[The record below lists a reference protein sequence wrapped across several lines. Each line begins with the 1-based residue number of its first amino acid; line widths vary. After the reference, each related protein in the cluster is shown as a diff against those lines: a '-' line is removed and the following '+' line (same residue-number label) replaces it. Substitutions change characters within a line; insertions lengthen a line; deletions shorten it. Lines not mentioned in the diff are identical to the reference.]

1 MRIGIYCGSFNPV
14 HRGHIRIVNE
24 CLDRSLVD
32 VVFIIPTGNYWEKN
46 DLMDL
51 DKRISLLRYYEDKR
65 IRVAD
70 QYSQYPYT
78 YQIFEKLDEDYPH
91 DEKVLILGADNIVK
105 FDEWKNYQNLL
116 RYDFILIGRGDLDRN
131 YIENRMKEL
140 GKDNYQILDIDNID
154 ISSTYIRNNLD
165 DYDKI
170 KDLIDPHV
178 YRFLIM
184 ERMIDYAAP
193 NN

>member
-1 MRIGIYCGSFNPV
+1 MRIGVYCGSFNPV
-14 HRGHIRIVNE
+14 HKGHIRIVNE

-32 VVFIIPTGNYWEKN
+32 VVFIIPTGNYWDKR

-51 DKRISLLRYYEDKR
+51 NKRISLLRYYEDER

-70 QYSQYPYT
+70 QYSDYPYT
-78 YQIFEKLDEDYPH
+78 YQIFEQLEKDYPH
-91 DEKVLILGADNIVK
+91 DDKVLILGADNIVK
-105 FDEWKNYQNLL
+105 FDEWREYQYLL
-116 RYDFILIGRGDLDRN
+116 RYDFILIKRDDLDCE
-131 YIENRMKEL
+131 YIENRMMEL
-140 GKDNYQILDIDNID
+140 GKDNYEILDIDNID
-154 ISSTYIRNNLD
+154 ISSTYIRENLD

-170 KDLIDPHV
+170 KDLIDSHV

-184 ERMIDYAAP
+184 ERMLKNAAP

>member
-51 DKRISLLRYYEDKR
+51 DKRISLLRYYEDKS

-105 FDEWKNYQNLL
+105 FDEWRNYQYLL
-116 RYDFILIGRGDLDRN
+116 RYDFILIGRGDLDRD